1 MTASLAAL
9 CGRRYVFYVVSA
21 YRRCAHVGRS
31 AIVSRDF
38 SSWLS
43 VTCDE
48 HVCPATVSREILD
61 QTCLRDYSNNH
72 VREAPGCCEKM
83 RSVQC
88 SYLKFGTFGT

>member
-48 HVCPATVSREILD
+48 HVCPATVSREIFD
-61 QTCLRDYSNNH
+61 QKRLRDYNNNH
-72 VREAPGCCEKM
+72 VREVLAIARNAK
-83 RSVQC
+83 
-88 SYLKFGTFGT
+88 